1 MNKSF
6 SIEIPGNISNLDQ
19 SDEAAAAVSLKG
31 LVDIVFRRFRL
42 ITISF
47 LATFLSI
54 AFITFNQTPLYNA
67 TAQIMVNTSEKNV
80 INIAGVMGGLGGD
93 TSVIDTEVKVIE
105 STALLRKVAI
115 RNNLVEIPEFNP
127 YIREYKPGLVDR
139 IKGFF
144 GFKEEVVDPF
154 EGLSDE
160 EIQAKQLETTVDI
173 LSGRVNVARV
183 GTTFILT
190 VQVTSEQPDLAAQL
204 ANGVAEQY
212 RTNQLDE
219 KLEATKVATNWLSQ
233 NVEELERE
241 VLQKQRR
248 VEEYRASSGLLEA
261 AGTRLTEQNLTFL
274 EADRSQI
281 WSDLIAAR
289 SRLEN
294 VENTIASGGDVTSL
308 AEVLDSRVVADL
320 KIQRAAIL
328 RRQADLRVEL
338 GFRHPDMIRIRSE
351 VADIEAQINT
361 EIDRIVDRLRSA
373 VSIVERQLAEKT
385 KQINAA
391 RAELT
396 RNNANT
402 VELEALE
409 RDARTSEELYE
420 EFLSRFKETR
430 PQNEITEADAR
441 VLSRAR
447 VPQAPSS
454 PNTMLSLLIGIF
466 LGGMVG
472 GGLALLAE
480 VFDNKISS
488 GEEVRRKL
496 GASLIG
502 SIPQITNTG
511 ILGLFSKSPADYLV
525 DNPFTAYA
533 ESIRYLRVAIEF
545 SDPDQKAKTVA
556 ITSSLPDEGKTSMTL
571 SLGRMSA
578 MSGSRT
584 LVIDGDFRRRQL
596 SKALGAE
603 TDTGLVEYLSG
614 VGTLEEV
621 IFKDKRTNLDLF
633 PLSQHGQTPHDVFG
647 TKAFDE
653 LLAQLREQ
661 YDLILIDTGPLLLMA
676 ETRVVAGKCDKT
688 ILVVRWRATA
698 QSAAKQSLEHLRK
711 FRANLIGV
719 ALSRVD
725 LSRHRYHQDPSA
737 ATKAYKKYYLQ
748 DPSMFSFKDL
758 FKRSKRKKSLTG
770 SEPSFSEPIADDEIL
785 ARMDATS
792 SDALKAP
799 SEEQAEIA
807 PHDEAS
813 ENALEPD
820 LSVDEDNETAIE
832 AAANEETGEENDNE
846 DATQMFARLKQAAR
860 ELQDEKE
867 AI

>member
-1 MNKSF
+1 NNPKIPVF
-6 SIEIPGNISNLDQ
+6 VICGIEP
-19 SDEAAAAVSLKG
+19 
-31 LVDIVFRRFRL
+31 
-42 ITISF
+42 
-47 LATFLSI
+47 
-54 AFITFNQTPLYNA
+54 
-67 TAQIMVNTSEKNV
+67 
-80 INIAGVMGGLGGD
+80 
-93 TSVIDTEVKVIE
+93 
-105 STALLRKVAI
+105 
-115 RNNLVEIPEFNP
+115 
-127 YIREYKPGLVDR
+127 
-139 IKGFF
+139 
-144 GFKEEVVDPF
+144 
-154 EGLSDE
+154 
-160 EIQAKQLETTVDI
+160 
-173 LSGRVNVARV
+173 
-183 GTTFILT
+183 
-190 VQVTSEQPDLAAQL
+190 
-204 ANGVAEQY
+204 
-212 RTNQLDE
+212 
-219 KLEATKVATNWLSQ
+219 
-233 NVEELERE
+233 
-241 VLQKQRR
+241 
-248 VEEYRASSGLLEA
+248 
-261 AGTRLTEQNLTFL
+261 
-274 EADRSQI
+274 
-281 WSDLIAAR
+281 
-289 SRLEN
+289 
-294 VENTIASGGDVTSL
+294 
-308 AEVLDSRVVADL
+308 
-320 KIQRAAIL
+320 
-328 RRQADLRVEL
+328 
-338 GFRHPDMIRIRSE
+338 
-351 VADIEAQINT
+351 
-361 EIDRIVDRLRSA
+361 
-373 VSIVERQLAEKT
+373 
-385 KQINAA
+385 
-391 RAELT
+391 
-396 RNNANT
+396 
-402 VELEALE
+402 
-409 RDARTSEELYE
+409 
-420 EFLSRFKETR
+420 
-430 PQNEITEADAR
+430 
-441 VLSRAR
+441 
-447 VPQAPSS
+447 
-454 PNTMLSLLIGIF
+454 
-466 LGGMVG
+466 
-472 GGLALLAE
+472 
-480 VFDNKISS
+480 
-488 GEEVRRKL
+488 
-496 GASLIG
+496 
-502 SIPQITNTG
+502 ITNTG

-799 SEEQAEIA
+799 SEEQAEIT

-813 ENALEPD
+813 ENALEPG
-820 LSVDEDNETAIE
+820 LTVDEDNETAIE
-832 AAANEETGEENDNE
+832 TAANEETGEENDNE